1 MTDSYFDDFK
11 QFLKSEVKKGN
22 LPDGSR
28 YKYLSAFRKY
38 KPKNLYARYRRLRKY
53 TKGGITKY
61 KCLLLYGKTGALEKW
76 ASYCNRQAYTNTKE
90 YKMNVLGMSDY
101 EVDCYNQSRAVTK
114 KNLIMRYGEYL
125 GNKKWEDYRHRQAYT
140 NTKEYF
146 VKKYGEIVDE
156 QKYHNIN
163 ASKAITRTNLIK
175 KYGEYLGNEKWL
187 NYLNNQKCIGYSK
200 IATKLF
206 EDLES
211 KLGNDYT
218 FYYEPKTREMVLN
231 SNGTPYFYDCYIK
244 ELKLIIEFNGDVFH
258 ANPKIFNAHDN
269 PNPFDKT
276 LTAEEIWE
284 ADNKKVNHALD
295 NRYKIIIIWENELR
309 INTNLSNII
318 IEYIKSNNLSGLKEF
333 I

>member
-1 MTDSYFDDFK
+1 MTDIYFDNFK
-11 QFLKSEVKKGN
+11 QFLKSEVKNGK
-22 LPDGSR
+22 LPYITM
-28 YKYLSAFRKY
+28 YKYLLTFSEYR
-38 KPKNLYARYRRLRKY
+38 PKNLYARYRRLRKY
-53 TKGGITKY
+53 TKRGITKY
-61 KCLLLYGKTGALEKW
+61 KCLLLYGKSDAIVKW

-90 YKMNVLGMSDY
+90 YKMNVLGMSSY

-114 KNLIMRYGEYL
+114 KNLVARYGEEL
-125 GNKKWEDYRHRQAYT
+125 GIIKWEEYRSKQAFS

-146 VKKYGEIVDE
+146 IEKYGKNVGE
-156 QKYHNIN
+156 QKYYDIN
-163 ASKAITRTNLIK
+163 SSKALTCENFIK
-175 KYGEYLGNEKWL
+175 KYGECLGNEKWL
-187 NYLNNQKCIGYSK
+187 NFLNNKKRIGYSK
-200 IATKLF
+200 MATKLF
-206 EDLES
+206 EELES

-218 FYYEPKTREMVLN
+218 FYYEPKTREIVLN

-258 ANPKIFNAHDN
+258 ANPKIFNSHDN

-284 ADNKKVNHALD
+284 ADNRKINHALD
-295 NRYKIIIIWENELR
+295 NGYKIIIIWENELR
-309 INTNLSNII
+309 INTKLSDNI

>member
-11 QFLKSEVKKGN
+11 QFLKSEVKKGK
-22 LPDGSR
+22 LPYITM
-28 YKYLSAFRKY
+28 YKYLLTFGEY

-76 ASYCNRQAYTNTKE
+76 TSYCNRQAYTNTKE

-114 KNLIMRYGEYL
+114 KNLIMRYGEDL
-125 GNKKWEDYRHRQAYT
+125 GNKKWEGYRHRQAYT

-146 VKKYGEIVDE
+146 VEKYGETVGE
-156 QKYHNIN
+156 QKYYNIN
-163 ASKAITRTNLIK
+163 ASKAITHTNLIK

-187 NYLNNQKCIGYSK
+187 DFLNNKKRIGYSK
-200 IATKLF
+200 MATKLF
-206 EDLES
+206 EELES

-276 LTAEEIWE
+276 LPAEEIWE

-295 NRYKIIIIWENELR
+295 NGYKIIIIWENELR

-318 IEYIKSNNLSGLKEF
+318 IEYIKSNNLLDLKEF